1 MSSNRFGAATEHG
14 TPHATPRNMNTVEA
28 MTPVAATARSAVMP
42 HVSRRSVHRL
52 EELARGRR
60 ARTVS
65 GGAGHIWCTN
75 GVKRAERHQ
84 VLPKCGD
91 AREALRSATE
101 STGGHARNFKTRGP
115 KPRSGTIPLPTV
127 EVTNARPKHCSS
139 FCLHISTP
147 PHP

>member
-60 ARTVS
+60 AGTVS
-65 GGAGHIWCTN
+65 GGARHIWCTH
-75 GVKRAERHQ
+75 GHREVERHEA
-84 VLPKCGD
+84 LPKSGG
-91 AREALRSATE
+91 AREARRSATE
-101 STGGHARNFKTRGP
+101 STGGHARKPENRWAQVRRG
-115 KPRSGTIPLPTV
+115 SDPLPSV
-127 EVTNARPKHCSS
+127 
-139 FCLHISTP
+139 
-147 PHP
+147 